1 MKAIY
6 LNHSLSDTDV
16 ANIARQSFAKR
27 AEEYTEEQNHNLI
40 KYLARGMA
48 SKDWENLIEQMIQ
61 VGNNSVDLA
70 MEEAK
75 ELATYLRNIPGHWV
89 PFGHPQ
95 ITLRM
100 QAPIPIRV
108 QC

>member
-1 MKAIY
+1 MKAKYENHY
-6 LNHSLSDTDV
+6 LTDHDV
-16 ANIARQSFAKR
+16 ANFARQSFDKL
-27 AEEYTEEQNHNLI
+27 AENFTEAQNHNLI
-40 KYLARGMA
+40 KFLARGMA
-48 SKDWENLIEQMIQ
+48 SGDWEGL
-61 VGNNSVDLA
+61 VSRLVAGHDDVVKAGALA
-70 MEEAK
+70 V
-75 ELATYLRNIPGHWV
+75 YLRNIPEHWV